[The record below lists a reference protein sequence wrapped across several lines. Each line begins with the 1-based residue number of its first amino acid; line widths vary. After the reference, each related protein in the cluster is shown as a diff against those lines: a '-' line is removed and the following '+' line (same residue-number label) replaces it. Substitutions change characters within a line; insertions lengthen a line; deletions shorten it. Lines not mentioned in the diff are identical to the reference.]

1 MHILTVYFY
10 ASIAVATRPAVY
22 FASLWS
28 SPRPLISPRII
39 FPMYSTAALFI
50 RHASIVHSLLINNS
64 CFHVVCYM
72 PEELW
77 LIFLCGGG
85 LDIPPSFFQ
94 LERSF
99 SILDAHSSHMP
110 SSAFHFHSS
119 LHHLQALHTYN
130 QQLSE
135 AQIPILWYT
144 PLILPASRSS
154 QSLIAFYNCSSSSL
168 ANMPSA
174 EIFSFP

>member
-10 ASIAVATRPAVY
+10 ASIAAATRPAVY

-39 FPMYSTAALFI
+39 FPMYSTALFI

-85 LDIPPSFFQ
+85 LDIPLSSPS
-94 LERSF
+94 
-99 SILDAHSSHMP
+99 P
-110 SSAFHFHSS
+110 SSNLRDLF
-119 LHHLQALHTYN
+119 QY
-130 QQLSE
+130 QM
-135 AQIPILWYT
+135 
-144 PLILPASRSS
+144 
-154 QSLIAFYNCSSSSL
+154 LIAHTCLLLPSTSTVPSITFRPCTLTTSSFRRLRFQYSGTHL
-168 ANMPSA
+168 
-174 EIFSFP
+174 